1 MTDRIELK
9 GIQAIGTIGVLP
21 EEQERA
27 QPFEVDI
34 TVESDLSKSGR
45 TDSLNDTVNYAEVTE
60 AIVTVVSNENHFLLE
75 RVAERIAEETL
86 KIDRV
91 EAVNITVK
99 KMRPPVPHHLEY
111 SAVTIRRER

>member
-34 TVESDLSKSGR
+34 TVESDLSKSGQ
-45 TDSLNDTVNYAEVTE
+45 TDSLNDTVNYAEVT
-60 AIVTVVSNENHFLLE
+60 
-75 RVAERIAEETL
+75 
-86 KIDRV
+86 
-91 EAVNITVK
+91 
-99 KMRPPVPHHLEY
+99 
-111 SAVTIRRER
+111 